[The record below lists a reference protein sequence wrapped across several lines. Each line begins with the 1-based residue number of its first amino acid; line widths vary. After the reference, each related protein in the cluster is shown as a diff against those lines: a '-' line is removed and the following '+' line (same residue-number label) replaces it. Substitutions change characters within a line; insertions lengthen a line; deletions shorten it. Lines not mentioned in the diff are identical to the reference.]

1 MPMFVAESEEQLME
15 VFKKVA
21 QQIQPQSTER
31 QEKDER
37 IYLSV
42 KDFAKDTGVS
52 ESFLRTHILWDDRF
66 RRYVSQVDRKIYI
79 KRIEGRQMLEKI
91 MDDYRR

>member
-1 MPMFVAESEEQLME
+1 MPMFVAENEEQLME

-21 QQIQPQSTER
+21 KQIQPQ

-37 IYLSV
+37 LYLSV
-42 KDFAKDTGVS
+42 KEFAKDTGIT
-52 ESFLRTHILWDDRF
+52 ETFLRTHILWDSRF
-66 RRYVSQVDRKIYI
+66 KQYVSQVDRKIYI
-79 KRIEGRQMLEKI
+79 KRSEGRRALEEI

>member
-1 MPMFVAESEEQLME
+1 MPMFVAENEEQLLE

-21 QQIQPQSTER
+21 KQIQPH

-37 IYLSV
+37 LYLSV
-42 KDFAKDTGVS
+42 KDFAKDTGIS
-52 ESFLRTHILWDDRF
+52 ETFLRTHILYDDRF
-66 RRYVSQVDRKIYI
+66 KRFVSQIDRKIYI
-79 KRIEGRQMLEKI
+79 KRHEGRRALEKI